1 MAKKGMTKSENY
13 NVNPREIDFVSR
25 FGIQFQALLDI
36 LGITDVV
43 EKMPGSRCRYYDAK
57 VTLNTD
63 AVDEGEET
71 PYSQADVVEKFLPE
85 MELEP
90 YAKATTAKAIK
101 DYGYDIAVGK
111 TDEAFLNELQ
121 AKVMNGFY
129 SFIRTGS
136 TTAIHPNFQMA
147 LAMAKGYTDNE
158 FKKLNLTATGTVGFV
173 NTLDFHEYLGTA
185 TVTIQNSYGYN
196 YIKDFMGY
204 EVIFLCS
211 SNEIPRGKVV
221 ATAKENLIAYFVNP
235 ANGDFGQADLQYATD
250 GVTNFIGFH
259 TQGNY
264 GTNVSECFAIMGLSI
279 SAEYLNGIAVVTI
292 EKSGTLGI
300 VTATSAAGTNAG
312 TKITV
317 TGDVASD
324 QHVFIKA
331 GTTAPSPAYLDEVD
345 STWTELTLESGAA
358 DDVEGLTGKACVA
371 ITNGAGQIV
380 AASGSVTI
388 TNKA

>member
-1 MAKKGMTKSENY
+1 MAKNGMTKAENY

-36 LGITDVV
+36 LGISDVV
-43 EKMPGSRCRYYDAK
+43 EKTPGARCRYYDAK
-57 VTLNTD
+57 VTLDTTE
-63 AVDEGEET
+63 VGEGEET
-71 PYSQADVVEKFLPE
+71 PYSQANVVERFLPE

-121 AKVMNGFY
+121 AKVMNSFYGFLK
-129 SFIRTGS
+129 TGS
-136 TTAIHPNFQMA
+136 TTAVHPSFQLA
-147 LAMAKGYTDNE
+147 LAMAKGYVDNE
-158 FKKLNLTATGTVGFV
+158 FKKLRLTATGTVGFV

-185 TVTIQNSYGYN
+185 TVTVQNSYGYN

-204 EVIFLCS
+204 DTIFLCS
-211 SNEIPRGKVV
+211 SNEIPRGKVI
-221 ATAKENLIAYFVNP
+221 ATAKENLIAYYVNP
-235 ANGDFGQADLQYATD
+235 ANGDFGQADLVYATD

-264 GTNVSECFAIMGLSI
+264 GTNVSECFAIMGLRI

-292 EKSGTLGI
+292 EDGGTLGTI
-300 VTATSAAGTNAG
+300 TAASAVGTNVG

-317 TGDVASD
+317 TGDVAEN
-324 QHVFIKA
+324 QHVFIKT
-331 GTTAPSPAYLDEVD
+331 GGTAPKYLDEVD
-345 STWTELTLESGAA
+345 NTWTELTLDGGAA
-358 DDVEGLTGKACVA
+358 DDVEGLTGKAYVV
-371 ITNGAGQIV
+371 ITNGAGQILS
-380 AASGSVTI
+380 ASSAVTI